1 MENLKLTHEERRILK
16 LNGILPQSIAKL
28 VKSKVIRLAFKLG
41 SKISMRESEKC
52 YFIGITLPKSENL
65 DLDLFEELKDDC
77 KELERELIK
86 AKSKINSLGE
96 LIKSYSEQF
105 ENKYSH
111 IDNVEEITEL
121 IESIGLMLQD
131 NANTINGY
139 LELRMNRE

>member
-1 MENLKLTHEERRILK
+1 MDKITFEINLE
-16 LNGILPQSIAKL
+16 
-28 VKSKVIRLAFKLG
+28 
-41 SKISMRESEKC
+41 
-52 YFIGITLPKSENL
+52 
-65 DLDLFEELKDDC
+65 DLIEELQEDC

-86 AKSKINSLGE
+86 AKVKINSLGE
-96 LIKSYSEQF
+96 LIKNYSEHF
-105 ENKYSH
+105 ENKYIH

>member
-1 MENLKLTHEERRILK
+1 MDKIK
-16 LNGILPQSIAKL
+16 
-28 VKSKVIRLAFKLG
+28 FK
-41 SKISMRESEKC
+41 INSE
-52 YFIGITLPKSENL
+52 
-65 DLDLFEELKDDC
+65 DLIEELQEDC

-86 AKSKINSLGE
+86 AKVKINSLGE
-96 LIKSYSEQF
+96 LIKNYSEQF

-139 LELRMNRE
+139 LELRMNKE

>member
-1 MENLKLTHEERRILK
+1 MDKIK
-16 LNGILPQSIAKL
+16 
-28 VKSKVIRLAFKLG
+28 FK
-41 SKISMRESEKC
+41 INSE
-52 YFIGITLPKSENL
+52 
-65 DLDLFEELKDDC
+65 DLIEELQEDC

-86 AKSKINSLGE
+86 AKVKINSLGE
-96 LIKSYSEQF
+96 LIKNYSEQF

-139 LELRMNRE
+139 LELRIDRK

>member
-1 MENLKLTHEERRILK
+1 MDKIK
-16 LNGILPQSIAKL
+16 
-28 VKSKVIRLAFKLG
+28 FK
-41 SKISMRESEKC
+41 INSE
-52 YFIGITLPKSENL
+52 
-65 DLDLFEELKDDC
+65 DLIEELQEDC

-86 AKSKINSLGE
+86 AKVKINSLGE
-96 LIKSYSEQF
+96 LIKNYSEQF

-139 LELRMNRE
+139 IELRMNRE

>member
-1 MENLKLTHEERRILK
+1 MDKIK
-16 LNGILPQSIAKL
+16 
-28 VKSKVIRLAFKLG
+28 FK
-41 SKISMRESEKC
+41 INSE
-52 YFIGITLPKSENL
+52 
-65 DLDLFEELKDDC
+65 DLIEELQEDC

-86 AKSKINSLGE
+86 AKVKIKSLGE
-96 LIKSYSEQF
+96 LIKNYSEQF

>member
-1 MENLKLTHEERRILK
+1 MDKIK
-16 LNGILPQSIAKL
+16 
-28 VKSKVIRLAFKLG
+28 FK
-41 SKISMRESEKC
+41 INSE
-52 YFIGITLPKSENL
+52 
-65 DLDLFEELKDDC
+65 DLIEELQEDC

-86 AKSKINSLGE
+86 AKVKINSLGE
-96 LIKSYSEQF
+96 LIKNYSEQF

-139 LELRMNRE
+139 LELRMDIK

>member
-1 MENLKLTHEERRILK
+1 MD
-16 LNGILPQSIAKL
+16 
-28 VKSKVIRLAFKLG
+28 
-41 SKISMRESEKC
+41 KIKFEINSE
-52 YFIGITLPKSENL
+52 
-65 DLDLFEELKDDC
+65 DLIEELQEDC
-77 KELERELIK
+77 KELERELVK
-86 AKSKINSLGE
+86 AKVKINSLGE
-96 LIKSYSEQF
+96 LIKNYSEQF

>member
-1 MENLKLTHEERRILK
+1 MDKIK
-16 LNGILPQSIAKL
+16 
-28 VKSKVIRLAFKLG
+28 FK
-41 SKISMRESEKC
+41 INSE
-52 YFIGITLPKSENL
+52 
-65 DLDLFEELKDDC
+65 DLIEELQEDC

-86 AKSKINSLGE
+86 AKVKINSLGE
-96 LIKSYSEQF
+96 LIKNYSEQF

-139 LELRMNRE
+139 LELRMNREELRMNIE

>member
-1 MENLKLTHEERRILK
+1 MDKIK
-16 LNGILPQSIAKL
+16 
-28 VKSKVIRLAFKLG
+28 FK
-41 SKISMRESEKC
+41 INSE
-52 YFIGITLPKSENL
+52 
-65 DLDLFEELKDDC
+65 DLIEELQEDC

-86 AKSKINSLGE
+86 AKVKINSLGE
-96 LIKSYSEQF
+96 LIKNYSEQF

-139 LELRMNRE
+139 LELRMNREELRMNRE

>member
-1 MENLKLTHEERRILK
+1 MDKIK
-16 LNGILPQSIAKL
+16 
-28 VKSKVIRLAFKLG
+28 FK
-41 SKISMRESEKC
+41 INSE
-52 YFIGITLPKSENL
+52 
-65 DLDLFEELKDDC
+65 DLIEELQEDC

-86 AKSKINSLGE
+86 AKVKINSLGE
-96 LIKSYSEQF
+96 LIKNYSEQF

-131 NANTINGY
+131 NANTINSY

>member
-1 MENLKLTHEERRILK
+1 MDKITFEINLE
-16 LNGILPQSIAKL
+16 
-28 VKSKVIRLAFKLG
+28 
-41 SKISMRESEKC
+41 
-52 YFIGITLPKSENL
+52 
-65 DLDLFEELKDDC
+65 DLIEELQEDC

-86 AKSKINSLGE
+86 AKVKINSLGE
-96 LIKSYSEQF
+96 LIKNYSEQF

>member
-1 MENLKLTHEERRILK
+1 MDKITFEINLE
-16 LNGILPQSIAKL
+16 
-28 VKSKVIRLAFKLG
+28 
-41 SKISMRESEKC
+41 
-52 YFIGITLPKSENL
+52 
-65 DLDLFEELKDDC
+65 DLIEELQEDC
-77 KELERELIK
+77 KELERELVK
-86 AKSKINSLGE
+86 AKVKINSLGE
-96 LIKSYSEQF
+96 LIKNYSEQF

>member
-1 MENLKLTHEERRILK
+1 MRKK
-16 LNGILPQSIAKL
+16 KQKQSYE
-28 VKSKVIRLAFKLG
+28 AFQKPGL
-41 SKISMRESEKC
+41 
-52 YFIGITLPKSENL
+52 
-65 DLDLFEELKDDC
+65 
-77 KELERELIK
+77 K
-86 AKSKINSLGE
+86 AKVKINSLGE
-96 LIKSYSEQF
+96 LIKNYSEQF

>member
-1 MENLKLTHEERRILK
+1 MDKIT
-16 LNGILPQSIAKL
+16 
-28 VKSKVIRLAFKLG
+28 FK
-41 SKISMRESEKC
+41 IDSE
-52 YFIGITLPKSENL
+52 
-65 DLDLFEELKDDC
+65 DLIEELQEDC

-86 AKSKINSLGE
+86 AKVKINSLGE
-96 LIKSYSEQF
+96 LIKNYSEQF

>member
-1 MENLKLTHEERRILK
+1 MDKIK
-16 LNGILPQSIAKL
+16 
-28 VKSKVIRLAFKLG
+28 FK
-41 SKISMRESEKC
+41 INSE
-52 YFIGITLPKSENL
+52 
-65 DLDLFEELKDDC
+65 DLIEELQEDC

-86 AKSKINSLGE
+86 AKVKINSLGE
-96 LIKSYSEQF
+96 LIKNYSEQF

-111 IDNVEEITEL
+111 IDNIEEITEL

>member
-1 MENLKLTHEERRILK
+1 MDKIK
-16 LNGILPQSIAKL
+16 
-28 VKSKVIRLAFKLG
+28 FK
-41 SKISMRESEKC
+41 INSE
-52 YFIGITLPKSENL
+52 
-65 DLDLFEELKDDC
+65 DLFEELKDDC

>member
-1 MENLKLTHEERRILK
+1 MDKIK
-16 LNGILPQSIAKL
+16 
-28 VKSKVIRLAFKLG
+28 FK
-41 SKISMRESEKC
+41 INSE
-52 YFIGITLPKSENL
+52 
-65 DLDLFEELKDDC
+65 DLIEELQEDC

-86 AKSKINSLGE
+86 AKVKINSLG
-96 LIKSYSEQF
+96 KKKKNYSEQF

>member
-1 MENLKLTHEERRILK
+1 MD
-16 LNGILPQSIAKL
+16 
-28 VKSKVIRLAFKLG
+28 
-41 SKISMRESEKC
+41 KITFEINSE
-52 YFIGITLPKSENL
+52 
-65 DLDLFEELKDDC
+65 DLIEELQEDC

-86 AKSKINSLGE
+86 AKTKINSLGE
-96 LIKSYSEQF
+96 LIKNYSEQF

>member
-1 MENLKLTHEERRILK
+1 MDKIK
-16 LNGILPQSIAKL
+16 
-28 VKSKVIRLAFKLG
+28 FK
-41 SKISMRESEKC
+41 INSE
-52 YFIGITLPKSENL
+52 
-65 DLDLFEELKDDC
+65 DLIEELQEDC

-86 AKSKINSLGE
+86 AKVKINSLGE
-96 LIKSYSEQF
+96 LIKNYSEQF

-139 LELRMNRE
+139 LELRMNR